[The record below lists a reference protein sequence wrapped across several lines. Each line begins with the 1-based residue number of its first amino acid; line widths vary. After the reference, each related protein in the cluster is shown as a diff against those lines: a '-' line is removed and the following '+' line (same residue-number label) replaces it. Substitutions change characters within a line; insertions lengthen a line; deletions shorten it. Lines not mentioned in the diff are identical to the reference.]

1 MVEPLQPLI
10 KASDMQTFEGIPG
23 ASSRFVRLDER
34 GLDVVI
40 GLSSYSPGVGAQEHR
55 HPERQVF
62 VVYEGRGVYTVD
74 GVDVV
79 AEAGD
84 VVVVPPNALHCFRA
98 DGDAPLRHVG
108 VIETPHA
115 LKPD

>member
-10 KASDMQTFEGIPG
+10 KASDMQAFDGVPG
-23 ASSRFVRLDER
+23 ASTRFVPLDER
-34 GLDVVI
+34 SLGVTI
-40 GLSSYSPGVGAQEHR
+40 GLSTYSPGGGPNEHR

-74 GVDVV
+74 GVDVI

-84 VVVVPPNALHCFRA
+84 VVVPPNTPHHFRT

-108 VIETPHA
+108 IIETPSS
-115 LKPD
+115 LL